1 MRELHARL
9 SHRSGSPGS
18 TRSFY
23 SNKWCTVIYKDEEKR
38 HLCCCCPRGMHR
50 HGNQSEVSFMNSP
63 IKEKASLKSLS
74 PKKRK
79 ATKKKLNAKP
89 IDDEVSMEIYVK
101 IMGTRNI
108 TTLEVMPTD
117 TLASLK
123 EYIQDTEGISLGQY
137 QFFFAENPLED
148 KHTLACY
155 KIRHQSTL
163 ILKTVQKMQI
173 FVKTSSGKT
182 LDLQV
187 T

>member
-1 MRELHARL
+1 M
-9 SHRSGSPGS
+9 
-18 TRSFY
+18 
-23 SNKWCTVIYKDEEKR
+23 R

-50 HGNQSEVSFMNSP
+50 HGTQSEVSFLNSP
-63 IKEKASLKSLS
+63 IKEASIKSLS

-79 ATKKKLNAKP
+79 ATKKKNNAQP
-89 IDDEVSMEIYVK
+89 IGDEVSMEIYVK
-101 IMGTRNI
+101 IMDGRKIMTM
-108 TTLEVMPTD
+108 EVMPTD

-123 EYIQDTEGISLGQY
+123 EYIQDTEGIPVSQY
-137 QFFFAENPLED
+137 QFFFADNPLED

-182 LDLQV
+182 LDLEV